1 MILLAMDGQS
11 GLYHIFL
18 ATYNMTHLQTLFGSI
33 ESVQCRD
40 HKGQFSE
47 IKREPTA
54 CVKIHL
60 ERGLSITVRECWK
73 LYGSSELRVYIAR
86 LRKSGM
92 KINDRWHTFEGMRY
106 KVYSLAK
113 EKK

>member
-1 MILLAMDGQS
+1 MNSLP
-11 GLYHIFL
+11 
-18 ATYNMTHLQTLFGSI
+18 TLFGSI
-33 ESVQCRD
+33 ESVQCRN

-47 IKREPTA
+47 IKREPTS

-92 KINDRWHTFEGMRY
+92 KITDRWHTYEGMRY
-106 KVYSLAK
+106 KIYQLKK
-113 EKK
+113 ENK